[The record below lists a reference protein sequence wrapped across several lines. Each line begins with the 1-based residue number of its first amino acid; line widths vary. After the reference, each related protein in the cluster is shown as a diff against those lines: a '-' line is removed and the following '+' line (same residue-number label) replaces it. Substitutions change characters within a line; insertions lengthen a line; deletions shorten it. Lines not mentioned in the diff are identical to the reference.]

1 MWRFLRGVCLATTIA
16 AGIAGRAQAQQAL
29 TWEEIKLRFEAN
41 NPTLRAGQIG
51 VDESKAEEIT
61 AYLRPNPQV
70 SANVDQ
76 IGNTTQASPFS
87 AATISAAASYLHE
100 RRHKRELRR
109 ESANKAAELR
119 FPTKRIWSGT
129 CVQFA

>member
-70 SANVDQ
+70 SPKVDHFRE
-76 IGNTTQASPFS
+76 GRRTDPFS
-87 AATISAAASYLHE
+87 CCDF
-100 RRHKRELRR
+100 LRR
-109 ESANKAAELR
+109 GKLPSR
-119 FPTKRIWSGT
+119 TPS
-129 CVQFA
+129 